1 MLKCTTIVF
10 SEEKGMRIKFLILIV
25 LVGYL
30 IVSCSGEVKPPTC
43 DVYVSGNKINV
54 VIDLPAEGMEYR
66 DVHDLAPS
74 GFSGTPSKVTIDSGG
89 SSVEY
94 PQTGNS
100 YNIAYKV
107 TYEDG
112 EIASYHIT
120 IKGNVYGDVEHT
132 CTK

>member
-1 MLKCTTIVF
+1 MKT
-10 SEEKGMRIKFLILIV
+10 RILILFAIV
-25 LVGYL
+25 GLMFAACTG
-30 IVSCSGEVKPPTC
+30 GTKPPTC

-54 VIDLPAEGMEYR
+54 DISLPAEDMDYH
-66 DVHDLAPS
+66 DTHDLTPS
-74 GFSGTPSKVTIDSGG
+74 GVSGTPSKVEIESGG
-89 SSVEY
+89 SAIEY

-100 YNIAYKV
+100 YEIEYTV

-112 EIASYHIT
+112 EITNYHIS